1 MAGMAQFGIGVVSF
15 AHPHQRPWA
24 DAFAEREEAR
34 VVAVWDADQHR
45 ADREAARLG
54 VEAHGR
60 LGDLLA
66 RSDVNAVSICSENA
80 HHADQAVPA
89 LAAGKHVLLQKPMAA
104 TVADADRIL
113 AAANDSGAIFMQA
126 YNLRFD
132 ALHLEVRRLLDDGAI
147 GRVHTVRRRHSH
159 HFAIDRADREGVLGW
174 MTDPALAGGGALMD
188 EGAHAL
194 LWFLWMFGL
203 PRAVTAWTANATP
216 GLGVEDAA
224 HLLLDLGDGRTGSLQ
239 TGWTEVAG
247 GPTIEIFGDH
257 GTILATGTDV
267 ATSRNP
273 SPGTPPLQVFRN
285 ATGAWEFPEVE
296 LPASRATLPPNAFVD
311 CLLAGGPS
319 PVPAAHAR
327 DAVAIAAAAYESA
340 RSGRTVPLV

>member
-1 MAGMAQFGIGVVSF
+1 MAGTAQIGIGLVSF
-15 AHPHQRPWA
+15 AHLHQRPWA
-24 DAFAEREEAR
+24 DVFAEREEAR
-34 VVAVWDADQHR
+34 VVAVWDADADR

-54 VEAHGR
+54 VEAHGS

-66 RSDVNAVSICSENA
+66 RSDVDAVSICSENA
-80 HHADQAVPA
+80 HHGDQAVAA
-89 LAAGKHVLLQKPMAA
+89 LAAGRHVLLQKPMAA
-104 TVADADRIL
+104 TVGDADRIL

-159 HFAIDRADREGVLGW
+159 HFAIDRADREDVLGW
-174 MTDPALAGGGALMD
+174 MTDPVLAGGGALMD

-194 LWFLWMFGL
+194 LWFLWMFGM
-203 PRAVTAWTANATP
+203 PRAVTAWMADGTP
-216 GLGVEDAA
+216 GLAVEDSA
-224 HLLLDLGDGRTGSLQ
+224 HLLLDLGDGCTGSLQ

-247 GPTIEIFGDH
+247 GPTIEIYGDG

-273 SPGTPPLQVFRN
+273 APGTPPLQVYRN
-285 ATGAWEFPEVE
+285 ATGTWEFPEVE

-319 PVPAAHAR
+319 PVPAGQAR

-340 RSGRTVPLV
+340 RTGRTVPLG

>member
-1 MAGMAQFGIGVVSF
+1 MAGTARLGIGLVSF

-24 DAFAEREEAR
+24 DAFVEREEAR
-34 VVAVWDADQHR
+34 VVAVWDADADR

-54 VEAHGR
+54 VEACGS

-66 RSDVNAVSICSENA
+66 RSDVDAVSICSENA
-80 HHADQAVPA
+80 HHADQAVEA
-89 LAAGKHVLLQKPMAA
+89 LVAGRHVLLQKPMAA
-104 TVADADRIL
+104 TVGDADRIL
-113 AAANDSGAIFMQA
+113 AAANDSDAIFMQA

-132 ALHLEVRRLLDDGAI
+132 ALHLGVRRLLDDGAI

-194 LWFLWMFGL
+194 LWFLWMFGM
-203 PRAVTAWTANATP
+203 PRAVTAWTAKGTP
-216 GLGVEDAA
+216 GLAVEDSA
-224 HLLLDLGDGRTGSLQ
+224 HLLLDLGDGCTGSLQ

-247 GPTIEIFGDH
+247 GPTIEIYGDG

-273 SPGTPPLQVFRN
+273 VPGTPPLQVYRS
-285 ATGAWEFPEVE
+285 ATGAWEFPAVE

-319 PVPAAHAR
+319 PVPAAEAR
-327 DAVAIAAAAYESA
+327 DAVAIAAAVYESA
-340 RSGRTVPLV
+340 RSGRTVRLV

>member
-1 MAGMAQFGIGVVSF
+1 MAATAQIGIGLVSF

-24 DAFAEREEAR
+24 DAFSVREEAR
-34 VVAVWDADQHR
+34 VVAVWDADADR

-54 VEAHGR
+54 LTAHR
-60 LGDLLA
+60 SLAELLA
-66 RSDVNAVSICSENA
+66 RSDVDAVSVCSENA

-113 AAANDSGAIFMQA
+113 AAANASDAIFMQA

-132 ALHLEVRRLLDDGAI
+132 ALHLEVRRLLDGGAI

-159 HFAIDRADREGVLGW
+159 HFAIDAADREGVLGW

-194 LWFLWMFGL
+194 LWFLWMFGM
-203 PRAVTAWTANATP
+203 PRAVTARTAAGTP
-216 GLGVEDAA
+216 GLAVEDTA
-224 HLLLDLGDGRTGSLQ
+224 HLLLDLGDGCTGSLQ

-247 GPTIEIFGDH
+247 GSTIEIYGDG

-267 ATSRNP
+267 ATSRNQV
-273 SPGTPPLQVFRN
+273 PGPPLQVFRS
-285 ATGAWEFPEVE
+285 ATGSWEFPEAE

-311 CLLAGGPS
+311 CLLAGRPS
-319 PVPAAHAR
+319 PVPTAQAR

>member
-1 MAGMAQFGIGVVSF
+1 MAATAQIGIGLVSF

-24 DAFAEREEAR
+24 DAFSEREEAR
-34 VVAVWDADQHR
+34 VVAVWDADADR

-54 VEAHGR
+54 VEAHGN
-60 LGDLLA
+60 LDDLLA
-66 RSDVNAVSICSENA
+66 RSDVDAVSVCSENPY
-80 HHADQAVPA
+80 HAAQAVPA

-113 AAANDSGAIFMQA
+113 AAANASDAIFMQA

-132 ALHLEVRRLLDDGAI
+132 ALHVEVRRLLDGGAI

-159 HFAIDRADREGVLGW
+159 HFAIEAADREGVLGW

-194 LWFLWMFGL
+194 LWFLWMFGM
-203 PRAVTAWTANATP
+203 PRAVTARTADGTP
-216 GLGVEDAA
+216 GLAVEDTA
-224 HLLLDLGDGRTGSLQ
+224 HLLLDLGDGCTGSLQ

-247 GPTIEIFGDH
+247 GSTIEIYGDG

-267 ATSRNP
+267 ATSRNQV
-273 SPGTPPLQVFRN
+273 PGPPLQVFRS

-319 PVPAAHAR
+319 PVPAAQAR